1 MILYMVKERNHIS
14 LMNICLV
21 RKQDVLKTHGDFIVW
36 CNQLYVNNQSELR
49 KLEPTFA
56 PGATIE
62 KVAKR
67 DDWIFAQDGPPS
79 HQLPLVQDLLKTK
92 LKRHLIRAEEWP
104 PSSPDVNPLGY
115 FIETLLKP

>member
-1 MILYMVKERNHIS
+1 
-14 LMNICLV
+14 MNICLV

-49 KLEPTFA
+49 KLKPTFA